1 MTDLNDLVNFTTTNG
16 PAGFLAL
23 GTANGINDQEQFV
36 GLGYY
41 WDGTNVL
48 TRAFLLNATP

>member
-41 WDGTNVL
+41 WDGTKVL